1 VTSAPHAHEATP
13 GPSDAGCVVLDIG
26 PGAGAAIV
34 LTPPSLCGEEI
45 EIRRAGDAWT
55 GTHVAVRARR
65 GGADTRYA
73 AIFGSLPQGP
83 YECRVRVRERRARA
97 EAGPVLALRVD
108 DAGVAVAHWPPGD
121 AAGL

>member
-1 VTSAPHAHEATP
+1 MSTAPHAHEATP

-55 GTHVAVRARR
+55 GTHVAVRARH
-65 GGADTRYA
+65 GGAATRYA
-73 AIFGSLPQGP
+73 AIFGALPQGP
-83 YECRVRVRERRARA
+83 YECRVRVPGRGA
-97 EAGPVLALRVD
+97 EAGPVLALQVD

-121 AAGL
+121 AA